1 MNNSLKLE
9 SHHLNTLFNSLKRD
23 NYTLIAPII
32 SNGSIIYDQV
42 NSAEELPRGWTDEQE
57 AAAYRLKKQNDNA
70 YFSYNVSPYS
80 WKKFLFP
87 PHIRLFTV
95 ESKGKSFKINSSDA
109 PIPAYAFIG
118 VRPCELNAIKI
129 QDKVFNNGQYTDTVY
144 KTRREKVFIVAVSCT
159 QAGGTCFCVSMN
171 SGPKVNPPSPPLEKG
186 SNGGFDIALTEVIDK
201 GEHYFIVEAGS
212 EKGNDLMSKIPHTV
226 AGQLEIENANKLVQ
240 TTARQMNKSMDTKN
254 IKELLYA
261 NLESRHWDDVASRCL
276 TCANCTMVCPTCFC
290 TTVED
295 VTDLTG
301 ENVERWKRWDS
312 CFTVDFA
319 KVFGG
324 NFRSSSR
331 ARYRQWMTHKLAS
344 WIDQFGT
351 SGCVGCGRC
360 ITWCPVGIDITE
372 EVKKIKGETK

>member
-32 SNGSIIYDQV
+32 SNGSIIYEQV

-57 AAAYRLKKQNDNA
+57 AATYRLKKQNDNA

-144 KTRREKVFIVAVSCT
+144 KTRREKVFIVAVNCT

-171 SGPKVNPPSPPLEKG
+171 TGPKAK
-186 SNGGFDIALTEVIDK
+186 GGFDIALTEVINED
-201 GEHYFIVEAGS
+201 GHFFIADPGS
-212 EKGNDLMSKIPHTV
+212 EKGTKLMEDIPCST
-226 AGQLEIENANKLVQ
+226 ARQSEIETAERLVQ
-240 TTARQMNKSMDTKN
+240 TTAQNMGRSLDTN
-254 IKELLYA
+254 DIKKLLFASLDSPYW
-261 NLESRHWDDVASRCL
+261 NDVASRCL
-276 TCANCTMVCPTCFC
+276 TCANCTLVCPTCFC
-290 TTVED
+290 STVED
-295 VTDLTG
+295 ITDISG
-301 ENVERWKRWDS
+301 EHAERWRRWDS
-312 CFTVDFA
+312 CFTMDFA
-319 KVFGG
+319 RVFGG
-324 NFRSSSR
+324 NFRPSSKG
-331 ARYRQWMTHKLAS
+331 RYRQWLTHKLAS

-372 EVKKIKGETK
+372 EVKRLKNGY